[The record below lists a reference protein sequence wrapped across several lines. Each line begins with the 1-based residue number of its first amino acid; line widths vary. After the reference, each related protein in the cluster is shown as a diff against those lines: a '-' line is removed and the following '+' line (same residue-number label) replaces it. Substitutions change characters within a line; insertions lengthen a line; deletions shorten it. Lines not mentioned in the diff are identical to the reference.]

1 MAVITVRLDTLGLDD
16 AIKNIGKQNIRAQVR
31 ALNRTIMTVKTRVR
45 RALAEKANV
54 TQKAVE
60 RLLSIQKATFG
71 RPEAVL
77 AASGTDRIPLYQFS
91 RQRKKR
97 GAPTGQGAKPGA
109 FIATMRSGHTGI
121 YRVLPPPVSRA
132 AKVVGRKLPRSSPQL
147 HIYELFGPS
156 LPRIFTNELA
166 AEETKQAAADL
177 IKNYRHEVQFLES
190 KLTG

>member
-1 MAVITVRLDTLGLDD
+1 
-16 AIKNIGKQNIRAQVR
+16 
-31 ALNRTIMTVKTRVR
+31 MTVKTKTR

-60 RLLSIQKATFG
+60 KLLSVRKATFG
-71 RPEAVL
+71 RPEAL
-77 AASGTDRIPLYQFS
+77 LEASGTDRIPLYQFT
-91 RQRKKR
+91 RQRKKKGR
-97 GAPTGQGAKPGA
+97 PTGQGAKPGA

-132 AKVVGRKLPRSSPQL
+132 GRRLPRSSPQL

-166 AEETKQAAADL
+166 ADLTKEAMVDL
-177 IKNYRHEVQFLES
+177 IKNFRHEVQFLER
-190 KLTG
+190 KRAA